1 METREIKIKQSDW
14 DKNVAFKKVEKVIKS
29 CKTAAQ
35 LDCANKMIDNF
46 VDLYWDDLMLF
57 TLWKYA
63 EEVRIKIR
71 DGQYESKI

>member
-14 DKNVAFKKVEKVIKS
+14 DKNIAFKKVEKVIKS

-46 VDLYWDDLMLF
+46 VELFWDHLMAL
-57 TLWKYA
+57 TLCEYA
-63 EEVRIKIR
+63 DEVRTKIR
-71 DGQYESKI
+71 NEQHESKF